1 MTKPIPLIIDC
12 DPGQDDALMLFL
24 ALNAPELDVRGIVAV
39 AGNVPL
45 ARTERNLAML
55 VEIAGR
61 DDIPLF
67 SGCVRPMM
75 RELVTAENVH
85 GKSGINGL
93 EIFESKLKMQTLHGT
108 DFIINNLREAQDD
121 EVTIVAT
128 GPLTNIGMALVKAPD
143 IAVKIKQIVIM
154 GGASFE
160 AGNTTP
166 SAEFNIY
173 VDPQCM

>member
-55 VEIAGR
+55 VEITGR
-61 DDIPLF
+61 DDIPLY

-85 GKSGINGL
+85 GKSGIN
-93 EIFESKLKMQTLHGT
+93 K
-108 DFIINNLREAQDD
+108 
-121 EVTIVAT
+121 
-128 GPLTNIGMALVKAPD
+128 
-143 IAVKIKQIVIM
+143 
-154 GGASFE
+154 
-160 AGNTTP
+160 
-166 SAEFNIY
+166 
-173 VDPQCM
+173 